1 MNWLDFVILGVVA
14 WFTLQ
19 AFLSGLVRET
29 VGLVAVVG
37 GVALAGLYHDELAK
51 NLTIFAGDETAL
63 RVVAFLL
70 IFGIVAIL
78 GWIAALFLRNT
89 SEMLFLGWADRAG
102 GAVFG
107 FFKAVLIVQAP
118 DRDLRAA
125 ADAGHGGRDRR
136 LHDRGVLSGHDA
148 DRACVA
154 AQRVRSSAARIHSLG
169 TGGARSKRY
178 SFARIAARDGRA
190 PWPAVEAGAF
200 DRRRDP

>member
-29 VGLVAVVG
+29 IGLVAVVG
-37 GVALAGLYHDELAK
+37 GVALAGLYHDELAM
-51 NLTIFAGDETAL
+51 NLTIFTGDEMVL

-107 FFKAVLIVQAP
+107 FFKAVLIVQA
-118 DRDLRAA
+118 LTVIF
-125 ADAGHGGRDRR
+125 
-136 LHDRGVLSGHDA
+136 VL
-148 DRACVA
+148 
-154 AQRVRSSAARIHSLG
+154 QPTLG
-169 TGGARSKRY
+169 ME
-178 SFARIAARDGRA
+178 
-190 PWPAVEAGAF
+190 AVIDDSTIGAF
-200 DRRRDP
+200 FLDTTPIVRALLPSEFDQALFEFAA